1 VSREF
6 WFVAVSV
13 AGVPGTRRFCAYWG
27 GRHNVGEATEPRLF
41 YIGAYMANNE
51 RNSRSSERD
60 VEQTTPPQPLSED
73 EENPEATVDQDPGE
87 RQKRNQGEE
96 REDPLAA

>member
-1 VSREF
+1 MPVL
-6 WFVAVSV
+6 
-13 AGVPGTRRFCAYWG
+13 
-27 GRHNVGEATEPRLF
+27 GRAAQCVRGNGACLF

-60 VEQTTPPQPLSED
+60 VQQPDPPHPLRED
-73 EENPEATVDQDPGE
+73 EENLETVDQDPGE